1 MSRLTDSDKA
11 WLLSFESGRNF
22 YNAKMKNS
30 EVTEKT
36 YTRWLK
42 KYSDD
47 LGKSPD
53 ELLLLKPNVVEV
65 AQMIMKGNTA
75 INPNE
80 ADSVIENYLSNDD
93 ITQSNKLVIL
103 TTVRSFYSANLRDL
117 AKQTGKSIEAPE
129 RKQRTPTIDDCV
141 KLESKMQNAR
151 NDARKRITLQLKPM
165 LHL

>member
-1 MSRLTDSDKA
+1 
-11 WLLSFESGRNF
+11 
-22 YNAKMKNS
+22 
-30 EVTEKT
+30 
-36 YTRWLK
+36 
-42 KYSDD
+42 
-47 LGKSPD
+47 
-53 ELLLLKPNVVEV
+53 
-65 AQMIMKGNTA
+65 MIMKGNTA

-103 TTVRSFYSANLRDL
+103 NTVRSFISANLRDL

-141 KLESKMQNAR
+141 KLESKMQNANK
-151 NDARKRITLQLKPM
+151 NDARKRITLELKPM

>member
-1 MSRLTDSDKA
+1 
-11 WLLSFESGRNF
+11 
-22 YNAKMKNS
+22 MKNS

-42 KYSDD
+42 KYCDD

-103 TTVRSFYSANLRDL
+103 TTVRSFYSANLE
-117 AKQTGKSIEAPE
+117 T
-129 RKQRTPTIDDCV
+129 
-141 KLESKMQNAR
+141 
-151 NDARKRITLQLKPM
+151 
-165 LHL
+165 

>member
-1 MSRLTDSDKA
+1 LTDSDKA
-11 WLLSFESGRNF
+11 WLLSFESERNF
-22 YNAKMKNS
+22 YDAKMKNS

-65 AQMIMKGNTA
+65 AMMIQKGITA
-75 INPNE
+75 INPHE
-80 ADSVIENYLSNDD
+80 ADKVLENYLANDD

-103 TTVRSFYSANLRDL
+103 TTVKSFYSSNLRDL
-117 AKQTGKSIEAPE
+117 AKQTGKSINAPE
-129 RKQRTPTIDDCV
+129 RKQRTPTVEDCV
-141 KLESKMQNAR
+141 ELESEMANDR
-151 NDARKRITLQLKPM
+151 NIFLLWFLESCPTRVGHT
-165 LHL
+165 